1 MGSDEWLG
9 YGVRNGRHI
18 SHTLSSVSSVSESA
32 LELQYNLLLV
42 SMDIDR
48 IFTADQIAVP
58 PELPQIIKD
67 YTKAVL
73 RANPKD
79 LLEFSRDY
87 FQTQLAKADAKPGNF
102 I

>member
-1 MGSDEWLG
+1 MSG
-9 YGVRNGRHI
+9 
-18 SHTLSSVSSVSESA
+18 VSESA
-32 LELQYNLLLV
+32 VEFQYNLLLV

-87 FQTQLAKADAKPGNF
+87 FQTQLAKANAKPGNF
-102 I
+102 ICSVLVLLHSQYSCTFHRGRRY